1 LGLELFDLMN
11 SIILVNLIKKLKK
24 SMTIIKLGLLI

>member
-1 LGLELFDLMN
+1 MN

-24 SMTIIKLGLLI
+24 SMTIIKLGLLIS